1 MEKVTTKLEIKNNG
15 KVVGEKT
22 VLAGWKFDS
31 DEREALENILK
42 DKFDN
47 KQIDTYLT
55 MLEWIC
61 FQMKIWDEELPS
73 YKEVKLY
80 AEPILNSIKKTTD
93 YLSLLEKEQLAKGVP
108 FGFPYFLGSD
118 PDPLDKRHKSRYV
131 ESISKSAKASRISL
145 EELKAQIENQLLNW
159 EPPPNRAKADSHSL
173 VFDMARR
180 YYQIFYEMPTTTT
193 EGTFFLVV
201 ARVFELL
208 GLPSEYPQRPVIN
221 AIKKLKKQ
229 VSYLA
234 ANKKLKPHNP

>member
-1 MEKVTTKLEIKNNG
+1 MEKVTTKLEIKKNG

-47 KQIDTYLT
+47 KQFDTYLT

-159 EPPPNRAKADSHSL
+159 EPPPNRAKADSHS
-173 VFDMARR
+173 FYYDMARR
-180 YYQIFYEMPTTTT
+180 YFQIFNEIPDDKKEGIFYQI
-193 EGTFFLVV
+193 VV
-201 ARVFELL
+201 KVLKIL
-208 GLPSEYPQRPVIN
+208 NLPFADPSRKVDQ
-221 AIKKLKKQ
+221 AIEKFKETKGC
-229 VSYLA
+229 
-234 ANKKLKPHNP
+234 